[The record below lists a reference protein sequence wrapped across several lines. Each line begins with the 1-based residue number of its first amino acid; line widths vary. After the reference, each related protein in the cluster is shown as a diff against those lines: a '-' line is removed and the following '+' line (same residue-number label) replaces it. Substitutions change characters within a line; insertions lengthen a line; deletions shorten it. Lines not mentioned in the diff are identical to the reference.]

1 MADVE
6 ALCKRVII
14 IHHGSVL
21 FDGLLSDLVTRFS
34 PHKTI
39 EVELDT
45 ESADL
50 SAYGEVIEQEGARYK
65 LSVEKTATPQITG
78 RLLADLPVIDLTVED
93 PPIEDVIEQV
103 FSTENTPPAK

>member
-1 MADVE
+1 M
-6 ALCKRVII
+6 
-14 IHHGSVL
+14 
-21 FDGLLSDLVTRFS
+21 TRFS

-50 SAYGEVIEQEGARYK
+50 SSYGDVIERDGARYK
-65 LSVEKTATPQITG
+65 LSVEKTATPQITA
-78 RLLADLPVIDLTVED
+78 RLLADQPVVDLTVED

-103 FSTENTPPAK
+103 FSSEMT